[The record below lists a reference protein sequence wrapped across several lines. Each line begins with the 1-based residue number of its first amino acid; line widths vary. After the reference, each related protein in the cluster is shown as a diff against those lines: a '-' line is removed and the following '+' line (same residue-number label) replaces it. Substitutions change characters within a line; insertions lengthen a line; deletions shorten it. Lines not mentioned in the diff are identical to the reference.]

1 MHEVIAPCFQCK
13 SENLLMIFSCFR
25 NDQNESPWN
34 LRDDKLCANVD
45 ELNDSFL
52 DSDFDNGAIAEMFK
66 EKYIYSDNN
75 RKFDVLD
82 EIRIA
87 RLKRE
92 FGQSQL

>member
-1 MHEVIAPCFQCK
+1 M
-13 SENLLMIFSCFR
+13 FR
-25 NDQNESPWN
+25 NDKNENPWN
-34 LRDDKLCANVD
+34 LRDDKYMEEND

-52 DSDFDNGAIAEMFK
+52 DSDIDNGAISEMFK
-66 EKYIYSDNN
+66 EKYIYSDEN